1 MKKTPDLNHLF
12 ARPNYEARFRNAE
25 SAIMEHRG
33 TTPSEEAR
41 LRKEEGRWLCDL
53 RSELEDDADRVLVE
67 YVQPYTQHS
76 LGAPLLF
83 TRHKL
88 SLSVDSKREH
98 LEELLKELTADD
110 PKQLKELTDNERD
123 ELEELLKERL
133 FTSELEKVTFT
144 KIDDEPLSLGLYQR
158 DESTTTRA
166 AGLVSE
172 VTLTPQRGTLKT
184 KPTPALTILSTN
196 PVHPNYEP
204 FWVED
209 LPSVL
214 KTYFERGEAFGVR
227 CTRDEEGEY
236 RDKALEALLARH
248 PLTGWHVALAG
259 EFEALEVAHR
269 PSLLGVVGR
278 FYLSHE
284 PCRVRACKGSCEGSF
299 MLFEVEANE
308 EGVSVPRAS
317 ERIPLSSTLAH
328 LLTNQLAIYSGL
340 FPMGRVS

>member
-1 MKKTPDLNHLF
+1 MKKSPNLQHLH
-12 ARPNYEARFRNAE
+12 ALSPNAHNVYSAE

-41 LRKEEGRWLCDL
+41 LRKEEGRWRCDL
-53 RSELEDDADRVLVE
+53 RSEFEEDADRVLVE
-67 YVQPYTQHS
+67 YVQPYNQHL
-76 LGAPLLF
+76 LGAPF
-83 TRHKL
+83 T
-88 SLSVDSKREH
+88 
-98 LEELLKELTADD
+98 LT
-110 PKQLKELTDNERD
+110 
-123 ELEELLKERL
+123 
-133 FTSELEKVTFT
+133 TSELEKVTFT

-227 CTRDEEGEY
+227 CTRDEEGAY
-236 RDKALEALLARH
+236 RDKALEALLTRH
-248 PLTGWHVALAG
+248 PLNGWHVALAG

-269 PSLLGVVGR
+269 PSLLGVIGR

-284 PCRVRACKGSCEGSF
+284 PCRVRACKGSCKGSF

-328 LLTNQLAIYSGL
+328 LLTNQLAIHSGL